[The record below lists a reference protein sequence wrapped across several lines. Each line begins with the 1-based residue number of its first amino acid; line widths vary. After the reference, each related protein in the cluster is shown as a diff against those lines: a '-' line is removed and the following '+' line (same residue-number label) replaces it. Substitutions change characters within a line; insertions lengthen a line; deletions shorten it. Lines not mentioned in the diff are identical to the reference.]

1 MTHRTDGDGGRSR
14 RSATRRGLPEGPWGD
29 VVVVSVTYVLLGVV
43 CGVLWWLLVDPAS
56 FTKLDEGGS
65 MGELDLTKRF
75 NADGWYAVLALVAGV
90 LSGGLLTWWRS
101 RDFRFTTVLIVL
113 GSCVAAAVMALV
125 GRSLGPEDPDRTLA
139 AVDIGQ
145 QVPVELMVSAKAGY
159 LVWPMAVLIGALL
172 VLWSPPKEAD
182 R

>member
-1 MTHRTDGDGGRSR
+1 MTHRINGDAGVPR
-14 RSATRRGLPEGPWGD
+14 RSGRRGLPEGPWAD
-29 VVVVSVTYVLLGVV
+29 VVAVLVTYVVLGLV

-56 FTKLDEGGS
+56 FTKHDEGGS

-101 RDFRFTTVLIVL
+101 RDFRLTTVLVFL
-113 GSCVAAAVMALV
+113 GSFVAAALSALV

-139 AVDIGQ
+139 AVEIGQ
-145 QVPVELMVSAKAGY
+145 QVPVELMVSAKAGF

-172 VLWSPPKEAD
+172 VLWSPPKD
-182 R
+182 TDQ